1 MAPASERVFDLG
13 TPDCTRVVRRVP
25 TEVMAKM
32 FHGEKEEAA
41 IGRRYEEWNGK
52 EILGRS
58 RNGDSHRRRRARCEV
73 VVSLV
78 VVWYG
83 CASL

>member
-1 MAPASERVFDLG
+1 
-13 TPDCTRVVRRVP
+13 
-25 TEVMAKM
+25 M